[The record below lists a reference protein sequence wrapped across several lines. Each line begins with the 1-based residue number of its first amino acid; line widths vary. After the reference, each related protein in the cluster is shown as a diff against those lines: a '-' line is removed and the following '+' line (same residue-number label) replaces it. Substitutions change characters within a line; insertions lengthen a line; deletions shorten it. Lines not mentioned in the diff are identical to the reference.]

1 MTFTHR
7 FTHYFVEF
15 CRDRRLRTFLK
26 VVQKNL
32 QHTCLKRGRGG
43 GQRPFK
49 QCLKKLHNWFG
60 MASLTGAGFQFFH
73 PRETGFPQLDQLIL
87 CEWCRAGRRI
97 IVESEVTELNSC
109 LHKMIKLPSKVLNS
123 HSPVSVLKP
132 LELIPNDALKKKNEY
147 NSDEEGS
154 YV

>member
-43 GQRPFK
+43 GQGPFK

-60 MASLTGAGFQFFH
+60 MASLSMALENVIVKGDIIRQSGQKLNGLARRPIVFYCCYSESCNRRWILMTNTYKIDSLSLKFH
-73 PRETGFPQLDQLIL
+73 LFL
-87 CEWCRAGRRI
+87 CQNPSVC
-97 IVESEVTELNSC
+97 
-109 LHKMIKLPSKVLNS
+109 IKSNK
-123 HSPVSVLKP
+123 LK
-132 LELIPNDALKKKNEY
+132 DKHA
-147 NSDEEGS
+147 
-154 YV
+154 